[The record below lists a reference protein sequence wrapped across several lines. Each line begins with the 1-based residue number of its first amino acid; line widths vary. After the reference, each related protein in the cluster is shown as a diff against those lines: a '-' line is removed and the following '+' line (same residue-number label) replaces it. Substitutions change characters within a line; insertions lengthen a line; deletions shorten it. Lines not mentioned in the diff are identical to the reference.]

1 MTNRTKT
8 RINADGEVVRVSD
21 DESTSSSSVLRS
33 GSTLDVFG
41 FNLEWRQFL
50 LVLGV
55 LSLMI
60 GLRGS
65 EYSQFPTA
73 LPECWIL
80 SYRFFIR

>member
-1 MTNRTKT
+1 MTNRIKT
-8 RINADGEVVRVSD
+8 RINADGEVIRVGD
-21 DESTSSSSVLRS
+21 DEITPSSSEFRS

-50 LVLGV
+50 TVLGV

-65 EYSQFPTA
+65 EYSQFRNS
-73 LPECWIL
+73 LP
-80 SYRFFIR
+80 